1 MHFILLAYYSMS
13 DIKIYTMIDWDFTY
27 NAADV
32 TYMHACFYYVGN
44 SCTVGKYE
52 RSDNYYYY

>member
-1 MHFILLAYYSMS
+1 MYFILLAYYSMS

-32 TYMHACFYYVGN
+32 TYIHACFYYVGN

-52 RSDNYYYY
+52 R